1 MFFLCIQSADVL
13 SHSHYFFLIHNC
25 FFPLLT
31 NNLIPLLKIRFSRL
45 WIIHSI
51 SSLLYHALHI
61 LPTYMYKKKKKIY
74 KSKIPVKLLTKRG
87 YPLKIDVI
95 NLLDILL
102 SHYLYVFFISSAT
115 DSTFVPTITWTLVLL
130 NFITPFAPA
139 RFNAASFT

>member
-1 MFFLCIQSADVL
+1 MFFYVYNRPTYFPIRII
-13 SHSHYFFLIHNC
+13 FFLIHNC
-25 FFPLLT
+25 FFPYSP
-31 NNLIPLLKIRFSRL
+31 IILLKIFSRL

-115 DSTFVPTITWTLVLL
+115 DSTFVPTITCTLVLL

>member
-1 MFFLCIQSADVL
+1 MIVLLCIQSADVL

-95 NLLDILL
+95 NLLGHPLISLFIR
-102 SHYLYVFFISSAT
+102 VFHI
-115 DSTFVPTITWTLVLL
+115 IG
-130 NFITPFAPA
+130 N
-139 RFNAASFT
+139 RFNICTYDNLYTSIT

>member
-1 MFFLCIQSADVL
+1 MCFPIRII
-13 SHSHYFFLIHNC
+13 FFLIHNC

-61 LPTYMYKKKKKIY
+61 LPTYMYKRKIY
-74 KSKIPVKLLTKRG
+74 KSKIPVKLLTKKRISSKK
-87 YPLKIDVI
+87 LMLSIFW
-95 NLLDILL
+95 DILL

-115 DSTFVPTITWTLVLL
+115 DSTFVPTITCTLVLL

>member
-1 MFFLCIQSADVL
+1 MDNPFYIIPTL
-13 SHSHYFFLIHNC
+13 SRTAHI
-25 FFPLLT
+25 T
-31 NNLIPLLKIRFSRL
+31 N
-45 WIIHSI
+45 
-51 SSLLYHALHI
+51 LYVQ
-61 LPTYMYKKKKKIY
+61 KKKKIY

-115 DSTFVPTITWTLVLL
+115 DSTFVPTITCTLVLL

-139 RFNAASFT
+139 RFNVASFT